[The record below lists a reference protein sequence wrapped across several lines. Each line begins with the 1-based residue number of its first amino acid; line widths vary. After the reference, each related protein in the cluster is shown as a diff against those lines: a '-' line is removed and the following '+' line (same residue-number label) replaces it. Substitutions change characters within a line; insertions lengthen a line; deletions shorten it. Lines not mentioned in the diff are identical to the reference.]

1 MEDNLATALVSLT
14 LDISRSIRQEVS
26 HGRRKGAA
34 NLLQLHALAFIEEH
48 PSTTMKAF
56 SQALH
61 VASPSATTFID
72 RLVKFGWVKRQFN
85 PKNRKLVLLSLT
97 PMGKRMLG
105 RSRAEKS
112 VIIHG
117 LISRIPSKDQRHL
130 LRILNRLLN
139 EIQRSSQIA

>member
-14 LDISRSIRQEVS
+14 LDISRSLRQEIS
-26 HGRRKGAA
+26 HGCRKGVG

-48 PSTTMKAF
+48 PGITMKAF

-61 VASPSATTFID
+61 VSSPSATTFID
-72 RLVKFGWVKRQFN
+72 RLVKAGWVKRLFN

-97 PMGKRMLG
+97 PMGKRML
-105 RSRAEKS
+105 SKNRAEKRA
-112 VIIHG
+112 VIHG
-117 LISRIPSKDQRHL
+117 LISCIPSKDQRHL
-130 LRILNRLLN
+130 LQILNRLLN